1 MLLFLTI
8 DGQYVVKYKNNKF
21 PGSELYRK
29 MCPFVSESCLHQ
41 KLCQITGCEKNITLC
56 AWENEKID
64 PLQFGHF
71 FCYFCPEIWS
81 ICCQMSKI
89 TIPLN
94 SWGQICMGKCVDLSL
109 CVVYFK
115 CYATFYIIFDFSGSG
130 RVQQRVKNEAFGHYF
145 SLVPNLILK

>member
-41 KLCQITGCEKNITLC
+41 KLCQITGCEKKSPYAL
-56 AWENEKID
+56 EKTKKIVD
-64 PLQFGHF
+64 PLHIFGHF
-71 FCYFCPEIWS
+71 FAILVQKYGQYVVK
-81 ICCQMSKI
+81 CQKE
-89 TIPLN
+89 PLN

-115 CYATFYIIFDFSGSG
+115 CYATFYIIFRFFGFWSGAAKG
-130 RVQQRVKNEAFGHYF
+130 
-145 SLVPNLILK
+145 